1 MGLFDS
7 YALIE
12 GLGAVAQHR
21 ADDEVLT
28 AYADQRR
35 AAFVEKASPRASSNK
50 KLLFH
55 SSDPVKRDQDLE
67 MFRRMSRDPEFAAEV
82 LYFTKTLESPSL
94 LSSV

>member
-1 MGLFDS
+1 VD
-7 YALIE
+7 
-12 GLGAVAQHR
+12 
-21 ADDEVLT
+21 
-28 AYADQRR
+28 
-35 AAFVEKASPRASSNK
+35 KASPRASSNK

-55 SSDPVKRDQDLE
+55 SSDPVTRDQDLE